1 MLAPNKNTNNTKWS
15 FKCAINKV
23 EVNGKVGKRATS
35 VAATA
40 VAKIFNCFFRFVYT
54 ESYKKTHQP
63 VAFSY
68 NYVLCTSSHCACVC
82 ERDSVW
88 VRVCVSKTLC
98 VCDYYWFVCCVV
110 CPIIIFNLLISPLD
124 CGRGTVPG
132 LHGWWYALLL
142 LLLLLSLLL
151 GLRKWLKCKQAKN
164 HKQQQLS
171 QLLLLFVNC
180 EWAMHAYVCVCL
192 CVCCVLLLGTSWRGN
207 LLLKFTLN

>member
-23 EVNGKVGKRATS
+23 EVNGKVDKRATS
-35 VAATA
+35 VAATV

-68 NYVLCTSSHCACVC
+68 NYVLCTSSYCACVC

-142 LLLLLSLLL
+142 LLLFSLLL

>member
-23 EVNGKVGKRATS
+23 EVNGKVDKRATS

-82 ERDSVW
+82 ERDSVCEQDF
-88 VRVCVSKTLC
+88 VCVRLLL
-98 VCDYYWFVCCVV
+98 VCLLCCV
-110 CPIIIFNLLISPLD
+110 SD
-124 CGRGTVPG
+124 
-132 LHGWWYALLL
+132 
-142 LLLLLSLLL
+142 
-151 GLRKWLKCKQAKN
+151 N
-164 HKQQQLS
+164 H
-171 QLLLLFVNC
+171 F
-180 EWAMHAYVCVCL
+180 
-192 CVCCVLLLGTSWRGN
+192 
-207 LLLKFTLN
+207 